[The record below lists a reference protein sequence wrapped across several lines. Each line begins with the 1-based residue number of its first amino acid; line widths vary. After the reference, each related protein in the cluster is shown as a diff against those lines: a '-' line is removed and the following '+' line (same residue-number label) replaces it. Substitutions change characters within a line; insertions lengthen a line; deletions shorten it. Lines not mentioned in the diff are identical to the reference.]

1 MTNISNST
9 NNSANNNISNY
20 INWGFVCI
28 FVILTLLM
36 KFGIIPDNQMMQFI
50 PMFVFAMIHGTQKY
64 GKKNMMIWFVITW
77 IVSNFFEGLSIAMG
91 FPFGNYHY
99 TVGLAFSIWKVPV
112 LIMISYFA
120 IVYFSWITALAV
132 TSHLNKKIE
141 GIYKIIIPITAAVVM
156 AMWDLVT
163 DPQASTINGTWIW
176 EDGGVY
182 FGVPIS
188 NFIGWV
194 FVVYVFLQIYTLY
207 ISFREVKSENVSLT
221 SKKSYWIQPCIVY
234 LFMGLGIVIDGIIKT
249 KNIEIYASMGMI
261 SFFTMVFIAYI
272 AFLNIKNS
280 KELS

>member
-1 MTNISNST
+1 
-9 NNSANNNISNY
+9 
-20 INWGFVCI
+20 
-28 FVILTLLM
+28 
-36 KFGIIPDNQMMQFI
+36 
-50 PMFVFAMIHGTQKY
+50 
-64 GKKNMMIWFVITW
+64 
-77 IVSNFFEGLSIAMG
+77 
-91 FPFGNYHY
+91 
-99 TVGLAFSIWKVPV
+99 
-112 LIMISYFA
+112 
-120 IVYFSWITALAV
+120 
-132 TSHLNKKIE
+132 
-141 GIYKIIIPITAAVVM
+141 M